1 MKNEYI
7 TKRKSVRKFDNSA
20 LPDELLTRIKEKIK
34 LVTPLFPDI
43 RYSVELIEDKNPSK
57 QNARY
62 YLLFNSEEKNG
73 AYENIGFIGQQLSL
87 YFSSIGL
94 GSYFRMAKP
103 NVNSNSSL
111 PYVICMPFGK
121 PAEPLFRELFEFK
134 RKELSDISEGSD
146 IRIEAAR
153 LAPSALNEQD
163 WYFIAE
169 DGYIHCYRKKPNV
182 IMNFIKNKLNCIDM
196 GIALCHIYEES
207 ETFSYKKL
215 DTAPEKKGYI
225 YMGTVI

>member
-7 TKRKSVRKFDNSA
+7 AKRKSVRRFESTPLSA
-20 LPDELLTRIKEKIK
+20 ELLEEIRNKIK
-34 LVTPLFPDI
+34 SVKPLFPDI
-43 RYSVELIEDKNPSK
+43 AYSIEIIEDKKPSGK
-57 QNARY
+57 NAPY
-62 YLLFNSEEKNG
+62 YLIFNSEEKDG

-87 YFSSIGL
+87 YFSSIGI
-94 GSYFRMAKP
+94 GSYFKVGKP
-103 NVNSNSSL
+103 NLNSNSSL

-121 PAEPLFRELFEFK
+121 PAEPLFREPSEFK
-134 RKELSDISEGSD
+134 RKELSEISEGTD

-153 LAPSALNEQD
+153 LAPSALNQQN

-169 DGYIHCYRKKPNV
+169 GGHIHCYRKKPNV
-182 IMNFIKNKLNCIDM
+182 VMGFIENKLNCIDM

-207 ETFSYKKL
+207 DTFTYKKL